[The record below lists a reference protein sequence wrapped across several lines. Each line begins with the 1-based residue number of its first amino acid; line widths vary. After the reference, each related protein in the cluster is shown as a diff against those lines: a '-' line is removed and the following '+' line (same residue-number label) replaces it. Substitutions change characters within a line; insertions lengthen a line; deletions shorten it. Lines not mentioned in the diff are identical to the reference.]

1 MKLKKAMNRYIA
13 YCSETRRMSAN
24 TIKSY
29 EHEVRRFVEFME
41 VNYNV
46 IDAELV
52 DKRHVLEYLRELSSS
67 YAPSSAM
74 QHFTIIHVFFNHL
87 EDYEE
92 IKESPFRRI
101 HEKRLKMPKRIPV
114 TLTLEEIRNIL
125 VAVYVSQTKSN
136 YVLVQGEDMLHYR
149 DCLIMEVLFNT
160 GMRVHELCSLRISD
174 YDAQGGIIRLIGKGN
189 KERRCYLTAENLP
202 ELYEHYMRLRSSF
215 LKSRGMQCERV
226 FVNRFGGALS
236 EQGVR
241 DIVEKYSKEAGITKN
256 VTPHVFRHSFAT
268 LLMEQGVNLRYIQEY
283 LGHES
288 ILTTQ
293 RYLHINSR
301 KAQEI
306 LTANHPRRK
315 ITPEM
320 FYVGNTNDGHTK
332 NSVP

>member
-29 EHEVRRFVEFME
+29 EHAVRRFVEFME
-41 VNYNV
+41 GNCNV

-125 VAVYVSQTKSN
+125 VAV
-136 YVLVQGEDMLHYR
+136 
-149 DCLIMEVLFNT
+149 
-160 GMRVHELCSLRISD
+160 
-174 YDAQGGIIRLIGKGN
+174 
-189 KERRCYLTAENLP
+189 
-202 ELYEHYMRLRSSF
+202 
-215 LKSRGMQCERV
+215 
-226 FVNRFGGALS
+226 
-236 EQGVR
+236 
-241 DIVEKYSKEAGITKN
+241 
-256 VTPHVFRHSFAT
+256 
-268 LLMEQGVNLRYIQEY
+268 
-283 LGHES
+283 
-288 ILTTQ
+288 
-293 RYLHINSR
+293 
-301 KAQEI
+301 
-306 LTANHPRRK
+306 
-315 ITPEM
+315 
-320 FYVGNTNDGHTK
+320 
-332 NSVP
+332 